1 MGINCFTLQKQ
12 PSGSRQKSALRIQL
26 ESIKGDSI
34 MRIGDQL
41 QKQRKLHD
49 MSQNELAD
57 KLNISRQSISKWE
70 NGATLPSF
78 SNVLA
83 ISDLFGVS
91 LDELIRGD
99 EELMNKFED
108 DKIRL
113 SKTETIFTVGLSL
126 VFVGLIII
134 YSNGISVSSIDYWLP
149 AVQLVGFFGFVFNIK
164 WNAFNKSLNKKAV
177 FFGILFLVAFMIPY
191 IMHEVPDILKGMSE
205 GQSYYD
211 NSYK

>member
-12 PSGSRQKSALRIQL
+12 PSGSLQNSPLHVQL
-26 ESIKGDSI
+26 ESIKGDMI

-41 QKQRKLHD
+41 QKQRKLHN

-57 KLNISRQSISKWE
+57 KLHISRQSISKWE

-78 SNVLA
+78 SNVIA

-99 EELMNKFED
+99 EELMSKFED

-113 SKTETIFTVGLSL
+113 SKTETIFTIGLSL
-126 VFVGLIII
+126 VFISLIVI
-134 YSNGISVSSIDYWLP
+134 YSNGISVTSIDDWSSVIGLI
-149 AVQLVGFFGFVFNIK
+149 GFFGFIFNIK
-164 WNAFNKSLNKKAV
+164 WSAFNKSINKKAV
-177 FFGILFLVAFMIPY
+177 FFGILFLVAFLIPF
-191 IMHEVPDILKGMSE
+191 IMHEIPDILHGMTDRQ
-205 GQSYYD
+205 GFY
-211 NSYK
+211 NNLYK

>member
-1 MGINCFTLQKQ
+1 
-12 PSGSRQKSALRIQL
+12 
-26 ESIKGDSI
+26 

-78 SNVLA
+78 SNVIA

-108 DKIRL
+108 EKIRL
-113 SKTETIFTVGLSL
+113 SKTETIFTVGLGIVLIGLIVIYGGGISIASIDNWL
-126 VFVGLIII
+126 PDVGLI
-134 YSNGISVSSIDYWLP
+134 S
-149 AVQLVGFFGFVFNIK
+149 FFCFIANVN
-164 WNAFNKSLNKKAV
+164 WRMFNKSLNKKAV
-177 FFGILFLVAFMIPY
+177 FFGILLLVAVLVPF
-191 IMHEVPDILKGMSE
+191 IMHGVPDLLKGFTE
-205 GQSYYD
+205 GTNLY
-211 NSYK
+211 NK

>member
-1 MGINCFTLQKQ
+1 
-12 PSGSRQKSALRIQL
+12 
-26 ESIKGDSI
+26 

-57 KLNISRQSISKWE
+57 KLHISRQSISKWE

-83 ISDLFGVS
+83 ISDLFNVS

-113 SKTETIFTVGLSL
+113 SKTETIFIIGSL
-126 VFVGLIII
+126 AVLVGLIVI
-134 YSNGISVSSIDYWLP
+134 YSNGISIASVDDWLP
-149 AVQLVGFFGFVFNIK
+149 DIGFISFLCFVSNIK
-164 WNAFNKSLNKKAV
+164 WDIFNKSLNKKAV
-177 FFGILFLVAFMIPY
+177 VFGIILLVAVLVPY
-191 IMHEVPDILKGMSE
+191 IMHGVPSLLEGLRKGT
-205 GQSYYD
+205 SY
-211 NSYK
+211 

>member
-1 MGINCFTLQKQ
+1 
-12 PSGSRQKSALRIQL
+12 
-26 ESIKGDSI
+26 